1 MPKTAKK
8 NKTNKST
15 NSTTLKKRS
24 KTDIT
29 KALFLEAFERAA
41 CNITLASKHTNID
54 RGTYYLWMEKDPKF
68 KKAVEA
74 HEASMVDIAESQL
87 FKNLRDGKE
96 TSLFFYLCNK
106 GKVRGWQSI
115 NKIETNVRVGDEI
128 VIKLPEKFKDM

>member
-8 NKTNKST
+8 KKKKKST
-15 NSTTLKKRS
+15 NSTTIKKRS

-41 CNITLASKHTNID
+41 CNITLASKNVNID
-54 RGTYYLWMEKDPKF
+54 RKTYYNWIEKDAKF
-68 KKAVEA
+68 KEGVEA
-74 HEASMVDIAESQL
+74 LEASMVDIAESQL

-115 NKIETNVRVGDEI
+115 NNIENHVRVGDSI